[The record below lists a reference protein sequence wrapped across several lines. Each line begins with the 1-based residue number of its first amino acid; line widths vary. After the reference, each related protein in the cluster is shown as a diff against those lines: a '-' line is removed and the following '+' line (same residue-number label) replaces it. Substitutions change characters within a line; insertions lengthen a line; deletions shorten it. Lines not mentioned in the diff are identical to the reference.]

1 MKRIDVRNSK
11 LLGDDKNNYK
21 LSRKLNIGII
31 TAALLV
37 GIPTMMFMNNKK
49 NKNIDNTITN
59 DIFTEARTEDPINVD
74 IQDINSMNII
84 INDADCS
91 DTFMDEVYSIL
102 EKDGINFTKCKN
114 LNKGDI
120 EDAVIFTLD
129 QQYINGPGMMVIAP
143 YNNDI
148 SGNSDALALACDA
161 AFYENGFFVSEI
173 ECGIRGYREEK
184 DGYVS
189 ERIPTETEEK
199 VKKYPNSSFVTLSF
213 GTGNSNSQLVASS
226 IENALVR
233 YYSYINNNDI
243 NEDLIYRSTKDDN
256 YEDIAN
262 RFSTNVDSLK
272 MINDKNDNMVL
283 ENSSFKNPCVSSIKE
298 FNHLVPINLYVEKT
312 RWSK

>member
-37 GIPTMMFMNNKK
+37 GIPTMMFMNSKK
-49 NKNIDNTITN
+49 NKNIENTLNN
-59 DIFTEARTEDPINVD
+59 DIFTEAKTEDPINVD
-74 IQDINSMNII
+74 ITDINSMNII
-84 INDADCS
+84 INDNDCS
-91 DTFMDEVYSIL
+91 DTMINEVYSIL
-102 EKDGINFTKCKN
+102 ENDGIKFTKCKS

-120 EDAVIFTLD
+120 EDSVIFTLD

-148 SGNSDALALACDA
+148 AGNSDALALACDA

-184 DGYVS
+184 DGYIS
-189 ERIPTETEEK
+189 ERIPTETEEI
-199 VKKYPNSSFVTLSF
+199 VKNYNNSSFVTLSF
-213 GTGNSNSQLVASS
+213 GTGNSNSELVASS

-243 NEDLIYRSTKDDN
+243 NEDLIYRSTKGDN

-272 MINDKNDNMVL
+272 IINETTDNNAL
-283 ENSSFKNPCVSSIKE
+283 ENTSFKNPYVSSIRE
-298 FNHLVPINLYVEKT
+298 FNYLVPINLYIEKT